1 MKRIVWFALAL
12 VVALGAM
19 QPVEAKK
26 QEDQEFRRVIVTL
39 KSGEKID
46 GYLTAMWTPDRG
58 LKLKKP
64 NYSFKLALTPDGKR
78 SDSAKY
84 TADEVASIDY
94 TEASEEYPDG
104 IRWESH
110 PVASPSIGNRYHTN
124 NMFVCKDV
132 SSEHATVYWYKAWV
146 TEQTGNITKR
156 VLKIFYC
163 LRFHDDPDQIVYPY
177 QLLNTVLL
185 KDKKPGL
192 KEHIK
197 GWFKGEE
204 KKARKKQSK
213 DEYAWILDCYEDYL
227 RTRE

>member
-84 TADEVASIDY
+84 TADEVASIDRGA
-94 TEASEEYPDG
+94 ASRANTLHLSVENILIGCPVC
-104 IRWESH
+104 IRPRDAAASAARSGAAEFRRVCSRATTLH
-110 PVASPSIGNRYHTN
+110 LPVRNILIKAVLCLHSAKNAAASAAQSGAAEFRGADRYA
-124 NMFVCKDV
+124 V
-132 SSEHATVYWYKAWV
+132 S
-146 TEQTGNITKR
+146 R
-156 VLKIFYC
+156 
-163 LRFHDDPDQIVYPY
+163 PY
-177 QLLNTVLL
+177 APAPV
-185 KDKKPGL
+185 
-192 KEHIK
+192 
-197 GWFKGEE
+197 
-204 KKARKKQSK
+204 
-213 DEYAWILDCYEDYL
+213 
-227 RTRE
+227 RTRTRSTAACVG